1 MSEEAPSN
9 GREATSPGR
18 DAEASGGPARDPVA
32 EDRDHGR
39 RAGTDEG
46 IATHH
51 SDVIGRATPS
61 ATRPG
66 ATIVHRDETVKI
78 VAFEFDEVQEMPD
91 HAAIHTILVQLL
103 RGRVEFGL
111 PDRTLELRTGEILH
125 LTAGLRHRVRALEPT
140 TLTITMLL
148 PRT

>member
-1 MSEEAPSN
+1 MSEEATSD
-9 GREATSPGR
+9 GREAG
-18 DAEASGGPARDPVA
+18 AAGGYTRDP
-32 EDRDHGR
+32 EDEGRDHGR

-46 IATHH
+46 TATHH
-51 SDVIGRATPS
+51 TDVIGRAAPS

-66 ATIVHRDETVKI
+66 ATVVHQDETAKI
-78 VAFEFDEVQEMPD
+78 VAFEFDEGQEMAD
-91 HAAIHTILVQLL
+91 HAAFHPILIQLL

-125 LTAGLRHRVRALEPT
+125 LTAKLRHRVRALEPT

-148 PRT
+148 PRS